1 MASPR
6 VRTIVLLFFY
16 KKIRKGGFIM
26 LDSMHVLMTSFLSGT
41 FDFLASM
48 DLLDFFSN
56 TSRFITSTTGKIK
69 GLLLGVGGLCVVIAG
84 CMMLFGGGM
93 SQKAKGWLGWIIV
106 GCLVGWGAAEIV
118 STLRSVSGF

>member
-1 MASPR
+1 
-6 VRTIVLLFFY
+6 
-16 KKIRKGGFIM
+16 M